1 MSIVFVLGERWAER
15 NEVSWH
21 DHLCFGEKIWVELC
35 KLQGQGGRQLDVE
48 AEGLLGCGNNRC
60 EIKQAGVQSNHCPWH

>member
-48 AEGLLGCGNNRC
+48 ARRVFW
-60 EIKQAGVQSNHCPWH
+60 GVAITGVK